1 MAFARPHAS
10 EKAHSCHIRKLSC
23 RTIERIFIQYKKSA
37 AVKKK
42 LISTPL
48 IFGGKRQVS
57 ASKQGQ
63 KQARSST
70 ALIAAKQTNTIRHI
84 KPSSLPISLLTMST
98 AKEGDDKKRKKK
110 GREVGGTSHTH
121 TARAARCCIRPIA
134 ARPAGRAIAAA
145 CRTRSSGQT
154 PTTARSGGASR
165 TCVIVR
171 TTRADRG

>member
-48 IFGGKRQVS
+48 TFGGKRQVS

-98 AKEGDDKKRKKK
+98 AKEGDDKKTEEKRS
-110 GREVGGTSHTH
+110 GGGGTSHTH
-121 TARAARCCIRPIA
+121 THTLLEQLDVAYAQLLHDPLDG
-134 ARPAGRAIAAA
+134 P
-145 CRTRSSGQT
+145 
-154 PTTARSGGASR
+154 
-165 TCVIVR
+165 
-171 TTRADRG
+171 